1 MRPRQRS
8 THRTMKPA
16 DGRHGQRVRG
26 QGRGKMLVATSV
38 QRHMNNNYLLIYNH
52 VIIILFGPFNYHKRR
67 ESRQKMAKTT
77 RNSKT
82 QKDGQNVF
90 GLSKDGQH
98 NSTENYGRRC
108 LTPLSLHRNYILS

>member
-1 MRPRQRS
+1 MRPRQHS

-67 ESRQKMAKTT
+67 ESRQKNGKNDEEQQDAK
-77 RNSKT
+77 RRAKRLWPVERRST
-82 QKDGQNVF
+82 Q
-90 GLSKDGQH
+90 L
-98 NSTENYGRRC
+98 NSTQQRTTDAGV
-108 LTPLSLHRNYILS
+108 